1 MPLHVIEELW
11 EALQSEEEEILDSGG
26 DAEESDI
33 VMAVGSQ
40 APREQVKRKTMRLH
54 GTKSDIVMAV
64 GSQTLS
70 RGC

>member
-1 MPLHVIEELW
+1 VPLHVIEELW

-40 APREQVKRKTMRLH
+40 APREQVKRTRSFLNKIFFMR
-54 GTKSDIVMAV
+54 
-64 GSQTLS
+64 
-70 RGC
+70 RRE